1 MLLGTR
7 DRYHF
12 KAQKDT
18 LIRSCSGQETLNVHA
33 NIERLDQ
40 A

>member
-1 MLLGTR
+1 MLGTR

-12 KAQKDT
+12 RAQEYT
-18 LIRSCSGQETLNVHA
+18 LIRSLSDQETVNVSA
-33 NIERLDQ
+33 NIERSDQ